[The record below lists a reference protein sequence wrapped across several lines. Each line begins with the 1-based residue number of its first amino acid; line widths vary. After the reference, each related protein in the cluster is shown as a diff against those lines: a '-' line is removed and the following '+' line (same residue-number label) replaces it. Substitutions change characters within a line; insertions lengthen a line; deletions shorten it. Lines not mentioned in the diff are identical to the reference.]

1 MPIDES
7 KVKDLLINRPTF
19 RVKIQEEI
27 DNYTAHQADTQFE
40 HGVLTYLNDATYGE
54 MRDLVRDVGIT
65 TENIPFY
72 NVGDL

>member
-7 KVKDLLINRPTF
+7 KVKDMLINRPTF
-19 RVKIQEEI
+19 RIKIQEEI
-27 DNYTAHQADTQFE
+27 ENYTAHQQDIQFE

-54 MRDLVRDVGIT
+54 MRDLIRDVGIT